1 MEIGLSVVSSHI
13 KLASSHIN
21 LEIEKRCCVCF
32 ISQKNRTVL
41 QKLVTKS
48 GSWDEINGPPD

>member
-32 ISQKNRTVL
+32 ISQTNRIVL
-41 QKLVTKS
+41 QKLVTQS
-48 GSWDEINGPPD
+48 DSWDEISGPPD

>member
-32 ISQKNRTVL
+32 ISQKDRIVL
-41 QKLVTKS
+41 QKLVTKNDS
-48 GSWDEINGPPD
+48 

>member
-32 ISQKNRTVL
+32 ISQKDRIVL

-48 GSWDEINGPPD
+48 DSWDEISGPPD